1 MPQYP
6 FCVEIKLQTSD
17 NVQSFI
23 SQQRLSGC
31 VSFWSPL
38 CRFRRRL
45 LFCFRALGTRK
56 VFYDAGKSDF
66 EIKEGTPQRCLMGS
80 GVFLYRV
87 TRTKPQHPLI
97 RRGRIVRIRTF
108 LYHCWHFSHWRT
120 KKKDCETSRQK
131 CVQPSVR
138 ETFERFSLVEALNA
152 DCLCWRRRSRIQ
164 CFAMTMLFS
173 VSVFISCV
181 DYQRKVQNCSRSYR
195 PNLAPRVHNT
205 QLRLILITKMSLQ
218 ANQSRDPTDLP
229 R

>member
-38 CRFRRRL
+38 CRFRRCL

-108 LYHCWHFSHWRT
+108 FLSLLTFLSLAHEKRLWNLEAEVCPAVRQRDFWALLPRGGSECWLSLL
-120 KKKDCETSRQK
+120 KKKKKQDSMFCHDNAVL
-131 CVQPSVR
+131 CVGVY
-138 ETFERFSLVEALNA
+138 L
-152 DCLCWRRRSRIQ
+152 LCWLSEEGSKLQPIIP
-164 CFAMTMLFS
+164 S
-173 VSVFISCV
+173 KSCST
-181 DYQRKVQNCSRSYR
+181 C
-195 PNLAPRVHNT
+195 P
-205 QLRLILITKMSLQ
+205 
-218 ANQSRDPTDLP
+218 
-229 R
+229 